1 MIGFIHM
8 DKHNVNSSIMCII
21 MNKLHNTELKSK
33 FLSYLI
39 ANKNVVL
46 NKVEILGYIKKEL
59 LWIILKLDVMI
70 KKYYILLNVNI

>member
-1 MIGFIHM
+1 M

-39 ANKNVVL
+39 ANRNVVL

-59 LWIILKLDVMI
+59 L
-70 KKYYILLNVNI
+70 